1 MRRLT
6 FAFRCGQELARKA
19 VRQALHGKKV
29 LMFIEPDDELRLR
42 CVVVQGL
49 AKV

>member
-6 FAFRCGQELARKA
+6 LALRCGQELAARPF
-19 VRQALHGKKV
+19 RQALHEKKV
-29 LMFIEPDDELRLR
+29 LMFIEPDDELLR

-49 AKV
+49 AQV